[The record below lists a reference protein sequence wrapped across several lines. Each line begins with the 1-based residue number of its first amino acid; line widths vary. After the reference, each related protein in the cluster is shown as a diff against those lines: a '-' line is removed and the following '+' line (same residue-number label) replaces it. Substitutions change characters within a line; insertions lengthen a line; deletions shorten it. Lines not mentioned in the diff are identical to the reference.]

1 MLEPNLFA
9 FMERTADAAFAV
21 TREGEICS
29 WDHAAERLFGYSSAD
44 VLNRICHEVL
54 DGHGG
59 IGTQVCT
66 EAAVFSNALR
76 RTWKLPIL
84 TSRSRHAPAKGSG

>member
-29 WDHAAERLFGYSSAD
+29 WDHAAERLFWIFVRGCAEPD
-44 VLNRICHEVL
+44 
-54 DGHGG
+54 
-59 IGTQVCT
+59 
-66 EAAVFSNALR
+66 
-76 RTWKLPIL
+76 LP
-84 TSRSRHAPAKGSG
+84 

>member
-29 WDHAAERLFGYSSAD
+29 WATLQNGS
-44 VLNRICHEVL
+44 L
-54 DGHGG
+54 D
-59 IGTQVCT
+59 I
-66 EAAVFSNALR
+66 R
-76 RTWKLPIL
+76 PRM
-84 TSRSRHAPAKGSG
+84 R